1 MDAKS
6 KQILS
11 HWFTR
16 SRIAQK
22 THLRTAERKL
32 RRNKQLGIPVVILT
46 TTVGTSVF
54 ASLTITSPN
63 AWAQILVGLTS
74 ICAAVLASLQTF
86 LNFSDKSDQHRLA
99 ANRYSKIKHDIEISI
114 LELDNAPDDEI
125 AAFVK
130 QVQVKWDATNEN
142 SPIPDQ
148 DIFNTVFKELGGDI
162 HFDYILKDHDHQTIA
177 SK

>member
-1 MDAKS
+1 MNAKS

-22 THLRTAERKL
+22 THLLTADRRL
-32 RRNKQLGIPVVILT
+32 RRNRRLGIPVVILT

-54 ASLTITSPN
+54 ASLAITNPDV
-63 AWAQILVGLTS
+63 WAQILVGLTS

-86 LNFSDKSDQHRLA
+86 LNLSEKSEQHRLA
-99 ANRYSKIKHDIEISI
+99 ANRYSKIKHDIEIAI
-114 LELDNAPDDEI
+114 LELDGASSAEI
-125 AAFVK
+125 AVFVR
-130 QVQVKWDATNEN
+130 QVQVEWDATNES

-148 DIFNTVFKELGGDI
+148 DIFNMVFEELGGDL
-162 HFDYILKDHDHQTIA
+162 HFNYILADCNQHETSSI
-177 SK
+177 